1 MIFVIILGLGIGLGI
16 FLISTAYGYNFEFE
30 EKRILQTP
38 TICTIPPDDPL
49 ITEQVKKNYLKQTKD
64 AVLEWQYQL
73 QVEAKKPANWKINYL
88 EGEYPM
94 CDITI
99 KFKKHYDENMSPDY
113 YDVLGSYS
121 DGIIEIYFQDFSTC
135 HSSQLEWCENDIA
148 TAREI
153 FITIQHEFGHALGLG
168 HTSEESIMKPVTDG
182 INDHNKITDYD
193 IKTVQRIYGIDGF
206 NSYKGE
212 LAPWIMQSAKKYK
225 FDIISDSEFLD
236 VIRHLINIEKIH
248 VKQNMV
254 KNNDYVPIWFKN
266 NAGWWTDGKITDK
279 EFLNGME
286 YLVNRGIIK
295 VN

>member
-1 MIFVIILGLGIGLGI
+1 MLRFTPLLFIL
-16 FLISTAYGYNFEFE
+16 LIPMAYGYEFE
-30 EKRILQTP
+30 EKLILEPP
-38 TICTIPPDDPL
+38 TVCTIIPDDPL
-49 ITEQVKKNYLKQTKD
+49 ITPQIRKNYLKQTKD

-99 KFKKHYDENMSPDY
+99 KFKKHYDENIMLDY
-113 YDVLGSYS
+113 YGVAGLYNNGK
-121 DGIIEIYFQDFSTC
+121 IEIYFQDFTTC
-135 HSSQLEWCENDIA
+135 EIHQIYEICENDIA

-168 HTSEESIMKPVTDG
+168 HTSEESIMNPYTDG

-212 LAPWIMQSAKKYK
+212 LASWIMQSAKKYK
-225 FDIISDSEFLD
+225 FDMITDSEFLES
-236 VIRHLINIEKIH
+236 IRHLINIEKIH
-248 VKQNMV
+248 VKPNMV
-254 KNNDYVPIWFKN
+254 NNKEHVPSWFKN
-266 NAGWWTDGKITDK
+266 NVGWWTEDKITDADY
-279 EFLNGME
+279 LNSIE
-286 YLVNRGIIK
+286 YLLNHGIMKI
-295 VN
+295 